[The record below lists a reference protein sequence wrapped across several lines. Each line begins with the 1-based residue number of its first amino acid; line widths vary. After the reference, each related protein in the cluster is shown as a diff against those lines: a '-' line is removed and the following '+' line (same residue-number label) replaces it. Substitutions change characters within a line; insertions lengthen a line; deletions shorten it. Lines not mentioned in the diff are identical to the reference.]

1 MQEQDKQISFVDK
14 WLCHLT
20 SAHVTGH
27 TITYAYLD
35 SHPLRNWNSAA
46 DTRATVANPI
56 GVFADP
62 RPAYYTVVLKLLH
75 KHDVSS

>member
-35 SHPLRNWNSAA
+35 S
-46 DTRATVANPI
+46 TE
-56 GVFADP
+56 
-62 RPAYYTVVLKLLH
+62 LKFRCGH
-75 KHDVSS
+75 ESNCS